1 MFYRGAAARA
11 GRAPHP
17 GALVRRG
24 PASAMRAAAGT
35 MPRAAFGAVQPLAA
49 TANVTARYRYR
60 YRYRYR

>member
-49 TANVTARYRYR
+49 TANVTANR
-60 YRYRYR
+60 